1 MISDISA
8 LTSGISLLDAINQ
21 TKSKDKEEKS
31 ESLEDIFA
39 EIIDEMTENIEKQTE
54 ENDKIAEITDNAD
67 NKFQLG
73 PPIGLDIEGF
83 NYYS

>member
-54 ENDKIAEITDNAD
+54 ENNKIAEFTD

-73 PPIGLDIEGF
+73 PPVGLDIEGF